1 MEIRIDLKEKLTV
14 KKKHNFVKMIR
25 QICFQVRFF

>member
-14 KKKHNFVKMIR
+14 KKNNFVKMIR